1 MFSKEELIFDNYLLS
16 NKLLNQRD
24 ATAEQKYTLKRNKKM
39 TDLMLKVIGQV
50 KLDYLKNSITFIK
63 KEYGSVEN
71 YFLKKLILVKKI

>member
-1 MFSKEELIFDNYLLS
+1 MLS

-71 YFLKKLILVKKI
+71 YFLKKLAFSEKDLKNIKLIFS

>member
-1 MFSKEELIFDNYLLS
+1 MLS

-39 TDLMLKVIGQV
+39 TNLMLKVIGQV

-63 KEYGSVEN
+63 KN
-71 YFLKKLILVKKI
+71 MDLLKIIFKKLNFSKKDLKNIKHIYS